1 LEIYTHC
8 LLTEMESYLKNYT
21 SSSSNSK
28 LNEEQKLP
36 VGNAKQACTPWVEK
50 YRPKIVDDIAYQ
62 DEVVAVLKKSLT
74 SNDKLR
80 LCLMILYFVEHL
92 IRFANIP
99 LCRQIF
105 GSEIY
110 RDRVLELN
118 ASDERGIDVIRDKV
132 KLFSQFAA
140 SEITEGGKK
149 CPPLKM
155 VILDE
160 ADSMTKQ
167 AQAALRRTMERESKT
182 TRFCLICNYISCII
196 EPITSRCA
204 KFRFKPLTLEI
215 QIERLRKICENE
227 SVSIDDA
234 ALSSLISFCDG
245 DLRRAINTLQ
255 SAASFKD
262 KKEIVQTDI
271 EEICQIVPEEFV
283 EQFIAICRKGS
294 HENMEKLVLQLQREA
309 YSAYQFIIQLH
320 DKLIDDLMV
329 SDLARAKFLSKLAVC
344 ENRILAGADE
354 TLQLMDLG
362 TAGILYINI

>member
-1 LEIYTHC
+1 LEIYTHN

-74 SNDKLR
+74 SNDIPNLLFYGPPGTGKTSA
-80 LCLMILYFVEHL
+80 IL
-92 IRFANIP
+92 A

-155 VILDE
+155 IILDE

-215 QIERLRKICENE
+215 QIERLKKICENE
-227 SVSIDDA
+227 SVSIDDV
-234 ALSSLISFCDG
+234 ALSSLISFCHG

-283 EQFIAICRKGS
+283 EKFIAICRKGS

>member
-1 LEIYTHC
+1 LFTQ
-8 LLTEMESYLKNYT
+8 MESYLKNYKN
-21 SSSSNSK
+21 SSSNSK
-28 LNEEQKLP
+28 LNKEQKLAE
-36 VGNAKQACTPWVEK
+36 GNARQTCTPWVEK

-74 SNDKLR
+74 SNDIPNLLFYGPPGTGKTSA
-80 LCLMILYFVEHL
+80 IL
-92 IRFANIP
+92 A

-132 KLFSQFAA
+132 KIFSQFAA
-140 SEITEGGKK
+140 SEITESGKK

-227 SVSIDDA
+227 SVNIDDR
-234 ALSSLISFCDG
+234 ALSSLIGFCDG

-262 KKEIVQTDI
+262 NKEIVQSDI
-271 EEICQIVPEEFV
+271 EEICQIVPEELV

-329 SDLARAKFLSKLAVC
+329 SDLARAKLLSKLAVC

>member
-1 LEIYTHC
+1 FQIC
-8 LLTEMESYLKNYT
+8 LFYGPPGTGKT
-21 SSSSNSK
+21 S
-28 LNEEQKLP
+28 
-36 VGNAKQACTPWVEK
+36 A
-50 YRPKIVDDIAYQ
+50 
-62 DEVVAVLKKSLT
+62 
-74 SNDKLR
+74 
-80 LCLMILYFVEHL
+80 IL
-92 IRFANIP
+92 A

-262 KKEIVQTDI
+262 KKEI
-271 EEICQIVPEEFV
+271 IVPEELSSNLLQFV
-283 EQFIAICRKGS
+283 ANGS
-294 HENMEKLVLQLQREA
+294 MKIWKARVPASTPRLTVP
-309 YSAYQFIIQLH
+309 YQFIIH
-320 DKLIDDLMV
+320 CPIKP
-329 SDLARAKFLSKLAVC
+329 
-344 ENRILAGADE
+344 
-354 TLQLMDLG
+354 
-362 TAGILYINI
+362 Y

>member
-74 SNDKLR
+74 SNDIPNLLFYGPPGTGKTSA
-80 LCLMILYFVEHL
+80 IL
-92 IRFANIP
+92 A

>member
-1 LEIYTHC
+1 
-8 LLTEMESYLKNYT
+8 MESYLKNYT

-62 DEVVAVLKKSLT
+62 DEVVA
-74 SNDKLR
+74 KLR
-80 LCLMILYFVEHL
+80 LCLMILYFVEHF
-92 IRFANIP
+92 ICFANI
-99 LCRQIF
+99 RDIFQQIF

-155 VILDE
+155 IILDE

-215 QIERLRKICENE
+215 QIERLKKICENE
-227 SVSIDDA
+227 SVSIDDV
-234 ALSSLISFCDG
+234 ALSSLISFCHG

-283 EQFIAICRKGS
+283 EKFIAICRKGS

-362 TAGILYINI
+362 TAGIL

>member
-1 LEIYTHC
+1 MRDFSKE
-8 LLTEMESYLKNYT
+8 LTIT
-21 SSSSNSK
+21 SS
-28 LNEEQKLP
+28 
-36 VGNAKQACTPWVEK
+36 
-50 YRPKIVDDIAYQ
+50 RPKIVDDIAYQ

-92 IRFANIP
+92 IRFANILDNYFIP
-99 LCRQIF
+99 NLLFYGPPGTGKTSAILALCRQIF

>member
-1 LEIYTHC
+1 LEICTQN
-8 LLTEMESYLKNYT
+8 LFTQMESYLKNY
-21 SSSSNSK
+21 SNSSSNSK
-28 LNEEQKLP
+28 LNKEQKLAE
-36 VGNAKQACTPWVEK
+36 GNAKQACTPWVEK

-74 SNDKLR
+74 SNDIPNLLFYGPPGTGKTSA
-80 LCLMILYFVEHL
+80 IL
-92 IRFANIP
+92 A

-132 KLFSQFAA
+132 KIFSQFAA
-140 SEITEGGKK
+140 SEITESGKK

-215 QIERLRKICENE
+215 QIERLKKICENE
-227 SVSIDDA
+227 NVNIDDR
-234 ALSSLISFCDG
+234 ALSSLIGFCDG

-262 KKEIVQTDI
+262 NKEIVQTDI
-271 EEICQIVPEEFV
+271 EEICQIVPEELV

-320 DKLIDDLMV
+320 DKLIDDLMI
-329 SDLARAKFLSKLAVC
+329 SDLARAKLLSKLAVC